1 MTREPASSAIRR
13 HDSRGMSRRQ
23 LVMTYGRDA
32 VIRVLGGD
40 DTTPE
45 APPPAPQPFHIRLGL
60 ARTTMNHNR
69 KHAADLLG
77 SNKDVLAQYE
87 TGDMIPR
94 RAELIGAIALYM
106 AEDPAAL
113 AAELAVLRA
122 AKDKHV
128 AAVRA
133 QRFVRTAG

>member
-1 MTREPASSAIRR
+1 MRETVSSAIRR
-13 HDSRGMSRRQ
+13 HDARGMSRRQ

-32 VIRVLGGD
+32 VIRVLGSD
-40 DTTPE
+40 DSE
-45 APPPAPQPFHIRLGL
+45 PAVQPTGPLPFHIRLSL
-60 ARTTMNHNR
+60 ARAGR
-69 KHAADLLG
+69 KQGRPEVSRLLG
-77 SNKDVLAQYE
+77 CNEDGLVSYE
-87 TGDMIPR
+87 AGEMIPR
-94 RAELIGAIALYM
+94 RPELVAAIALYL